1 MPDRNDDKTPE
12 QPSKDAAPA
21 AVPPSPEGQPSSV
34 AQSDAPTEAIP
45 KQTAAPTPPAGSA
58 ETPTEAIP
66 IAPKQ
71 MTVRPVPARPG
82 PLPVP
87 PPPRAPAP
95 RRVEPAEPP
104 AQVSAPPAP
113 PEQPAT
119 EAMSIVK
126 QPEPEPEPVPPPV
139 EAAMPKPPPPPV
151 AKPQRVLPTEPPAP
165 TKKKRGKWL
174 AALLAAIVA
183 VAAVA
188 VAIVLVSKTKDTGPT
203 ADDQIRGTINDFAKA
218 LTAGDIQKLRTTSC
232 GPLSD
237 YYRNIPDTQFADIYK
252 ASVEQKNIPV
262 IQSIDAIQVTDK
274 TAIAQV
280 TAYTNADPATKSAR
294 TFNLENTD
302 QGWKVCDPP
311 T

>member
-1 MPDRNDDKTPE
+1 M
-12 QPSKDAAPA
+12 
-21 AVPPSPEGQPSSV
+21 
-34 AQSDAPTEAIP
+34 
-45 KQTAAPTPPAGSA
+45 
-58 ETPTEAIP
+58 
-66 IAPKQ
+66 APKQ
-71 MTVRPVPARPG
+71 MTVRPVPARPA

-95 RRVEPAEPP
+95 RRIEPPAEPA
-104 AQVSAPPAP
+104 AQETPPPPA

-119 EAMSIVK
+119 EAISVVE
-126 QPEPEPEPVPPPV
+126 QFEPEPEPEYVPPPV
-139 EAAMPKPPPPPV
+139 EAVAPKPPPPPV
-151 AKPQRVLPTEPPAP
+151 AKPQRVLPTEPPP
-165 TKKKRGKWL
+165 VVKKKRGKWL
-174 AALLAAIVA
+174 AALLVA

-188 VAIVLVSKTKDTGPT
+188 VAIVLVSKAKDTGPT
-203 ADDQIRGTINDFAKA
+203 ADDQIRSTINEFAKA

-237 YYRNIPDTQFADIYK
+237 YYRNIPDNQFADIYK
-252 ASVEQKNIPV
+252 ASVEQNNIPV
-262 IQSIDAIQVTDK
+262 IQSIDAIQVTDN